1 MLQIMQDIY
10 RGNDIDLLC

>member
-1 MLQIMQDIY
+1 MQDIY